1 MATSNQNNNDDLNS
15 NKEVVN
21 AQQSAIPDNE
31 QLQKKKEFDELMSNG
46 KEASDPS
53 AQRNVGA
60 GGYTQRA
67 DQKDQLEN
75 LAIGGAEG
83 VPQGGNDHSDT
94 AQPNTGPGFDVEGSY
109 DMGNPIRSQE
119 QKFGEDAP
127 SGPAKP
133 AQ

>member
-1 MATSNQNNNDDLNS
+1 MADSNQNNTGLTGND
-15 NKEVVN
+15 EVVN

-31 QLQKKKEFDELMSNG
+31 QLQQKKEYDELLSNG
-46 KEASDPS
+46 KDASDPS

-75 LAIGGAEG
+75 LTIRGSEG

-109 DMGNPIRSQE
+109 EMGNAIRSQE

-133 AQ
+133 AQD

>member
-1 MATSNQNNNDDLNS
+1 MATSNQKNTDLTGND
-15 NKEVVN
+15 EVVN

-31 QLQKKKEFDELMSNG
+31 QLEQKKEYDELLSNG
-46 KEASDPS
+46 KDASDPS

-75 LAIGGAEG
+75 LHIGGGEG

-109 DMGNPIRSQE
+109 EMGNGVRTQE
-119 QKFGEDAP
+119 QEFGEDAP

-133 AQ
+133 AQD